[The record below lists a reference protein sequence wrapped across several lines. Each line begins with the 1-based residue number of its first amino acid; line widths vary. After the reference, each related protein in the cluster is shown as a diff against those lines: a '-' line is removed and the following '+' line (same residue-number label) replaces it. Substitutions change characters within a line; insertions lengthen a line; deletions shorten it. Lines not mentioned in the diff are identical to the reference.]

1 MIIIKCSKY
10 KETDN
15 EFIPMIM
22 QSWICCKMK
31 KGWVGIGANKAYIK
45 QIIVYL
51 AKWNEDIVMNI
62 YIYIYIHVH

>member
-1 MIIIKCSKY
+1 
-10 KETDN
+10 
-15 EFIPMIM
+15 
-22 QSWICCKMK
+22 MK
-31 KGWVGIGANKAYIK
+31 KGWVGIGAKKAYIK

>member
-1 MIIIKCSKY
+1 
-10 KETDN
+10 
-15 EFIPMIM
+15 
-22 QSWICCKMK
+22 MK

-62 YIYIYIHVH
+62 YIHMH

>member
-1 MIIIKCSKY
+1 
-10 KETDN
+10 
-15 EFIPMIM
+15 
-22 QSWICCKMK
+22 MK

-62 YIYIYIHVH
+62 YIYTRALRINHTFTYSSF